1 MSQFPFEGPSSQ
13 ARGSKRGGTR
23 RAPPPLDRASLE
35 RSALAYLERYASS
48 SANLRRVLLR
58 KARRSCEHHGG
69 DHGEAEAL
77 VDDVVTALGQRG
89 LVDDRAFA
97 RGLWRRLRRR
107 GSSARR
113 IRASLIERG
122 VCEELADEVLGA
134 EAREDDDLV
143 AACRYARRRR
153 IGPYRAGDGERGER
167 RERDLAALAQAGFSL
182 EVALRVVDAAVT
194 AQDLDEI
201 VANEGRDA

>member
-1 MSQFPFEGPSSQ
+1 MSQPPFEGPSSHT
-13 ARGSKRGGTR
+13 RSSKRGGAR
-23 RAPPPLDRASLE
+23 RAPPPLDRTRLE

-58 KARRSCEHHGG
+58 KAQRSCEHHGG
-69 DHGEAEAL
+69 DPGEAETL
-77 VDDVVTALGQRG
+77 VDDVVRALGQRG

-107 GSSARR
+107 GSSALK

-122 VCEELADEVLGA
+122 VRAEVADEVLGA
-134 EAREDDDLV
+134 EAREEGDLM

-153 IGPYRAGDGERGER
+153 IGPYRGGDGERSER
-167 RERDLAALAQAGFSL
+167 RERDLAALARAGFSL
-182 EVALRVVDAAVT
+182 EVALRVLDAAVT
-194 AQDLDEI
+194 AHDLDEI
-201 VANEGRDA
+201 VANEGRDE